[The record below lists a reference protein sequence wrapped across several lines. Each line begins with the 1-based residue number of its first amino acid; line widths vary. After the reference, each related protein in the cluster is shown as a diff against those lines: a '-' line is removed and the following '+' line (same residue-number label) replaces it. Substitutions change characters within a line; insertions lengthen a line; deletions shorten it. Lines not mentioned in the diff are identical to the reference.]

1 MKFGKLPIDQ
11 CTGTVLAHSLKLPD
25 YIIKKGSLLD
35 EDIIVKLTASGIS
48 ELIVAKLD
56 NDDILEDEAAR
67 SIADALNMHGV
78 HASDAGTGRVN
89 FHASANGVFT
99 VSKKIVDAI
108 NSIDPSITFATL
120 PNNEVVKA
128 GRMVATVKIIPYA
141 VSAGSLASVKL
152 QASSASVMA
161 VNEFVSKRIS
171 VISTKL
177 PGLKDKV
184 IEKTLKVLE
193 QRLQLAE
200 AAIVDH
206 QIIPHT
212 KEAVQR
218 EVLKQSSISD
228 IVIIFGA
235 SAISDIADA
244 IPAGLVGAGGT
255 ITRFGMPVDPGN
267 LLMLG
272 EIGGTPV
279 IGAPGCA
286 RSPAENGFDF
296 VLNRLLADIEVTSD
310 DIASMGVGGLLMEI
324 VSRPQPREIIKEA
337 EFNIAALVLAAGQ
350 SRRMGDKNKLT
361 LPIKGKAM
369 VCHPVNAASKAG
381 IESILVVTGH
391 QEDEIRDSI
400 NNPTVSFVPNSS
412 YAEGLSTSLIAG
424 ICHLPDDVTHALVLL
439 GDMPEITS
447 AMVTQMLDIARKS
460 DPATIVMATHGGK
473 RGNPVLWPRIYFEA
487 LENISGDTG
496 ARHIIG
502 QNIEHVVEVELGS
515 AASLDIDTPEAFEA
529 FRARI

>member
-1 MKFGKLPIDQ
+1 VKFGKLPIDQ
-11 CTGTVLAHSLKLPD
+11 CIGTVLAHSLKLSD
-25 YIIKKGSLLD
+25 FTIKKGALLD
-35 EDIIVKLTASGIS
+35 EDVIAKLTASGIS
-48 ELIVAKLD
+48 ELIVARL
-56 NDDILEDEAAR
+56 NDDDVIEDEAAR
-67 SIADALNMHGV
+67 IIADALNMRGV
-78 HASDAGTGRVN
+78 HISEAGTGRVN
-89 FHASANGVFT
+89 FHASADGVFT

-141 VSAGSLASVKL
+141 VSANSLASVKL
-152 QASSASVMA
+152 QASSAPVMA
-161 VNEFVSKRIS
+161 VNEFVSKRVT

-184 IEKTLKVLE
+184 IEKTLKVLG
-193 QRLQLAE
+193 QRLQVAE
-200 AAIVDH
+200 ATIVDH

-212 KEAVQR
+212 EAAVQSQIQ
-218 EVLKQSSISD
+218 KQSAVSD

-235 SAISDIADA
+235 SAISDIGDV

-272 EIGGTPV
+272 KIGGTPV

-324 VSRPQPREIIKEA
+324 VSRPQPREVIKQA

-369 VCHPVNAASKAG
+369 VCYPVDAASEAG
-381 IESILVVTGH
+381 IASILVVTGH
-391 QEDEIRDSI
+391 QEGEVREAI
-400 NNPTVSFVPNSS
+400 NNPSVSFVSNAS

-424 ICHLPDDVTHALVLL
+424 IRHLLDEVTHALVLL

-447 AMVTQMLDIARKS
+447 AMVLQLLDVARKS
-460 DPATIVMATHGGK
+460 DPSTIVMATHGGK
-473 RGNPVLWPRIYFEA
+473 RGNPVLWPRVYFEA
-487 LENISGDTG
+487 LENIAGDTG

-529 FRARI
+529 FQAKI